1 MFFRKRK
8 ETQSL
13 LDSSRKSLRKAQD
26 TAEHLKYE
34 RDIANNN
41 ATLTLRQN
49 RILRNILKEI
59 RTIAESNSYGNSEAI
74 LRKIKE
80 LVSTA
85 NQKTNSNIF

>member
-8 ETQSL
+8 EMQSL
-13 LDSSRKSLRKAQD
+13 IDSSRKSLKKAQD

-34 RDIANNN
+34 RDVANNN
-41 ATLTLRQN
+41 ATLTLQQN

-59 RTIAESNSYGNSEAI
+59 KLVAESNVYGNKEVA

-80 LVSTA
+80 LASSRID
-85 NQKTNSNIF
+85 N

>member
-8 ETQSL
+8 EMQSL
-13 LDSSRKSLRKAQD
+13 IDSSRKSLKKSQD

-41 ATLTLRQN
+41 ATLTLQQN

-59 RTIAESNSYGNSEAI
+59 KLVAESNVYGNKEVA

-80 LVSTA
+80 LASSGID
-85 NQKTNSNIF
+85 N